1 MTTCRIA
8 GQEHLLSVE
17 LEFFGMDCQIIQCCG
32 AIGQFVRD
40 IRDPVVYPIL
50 YQYDIVALPE
60 ENGCEATVVLSFPG
74 NIETAVDVDENG
86 ILTHIRSRVID
97 IQYLFAC
104 SVVCIRD
111 GEFLLQRVGIG
122 WFRRYLV
129 GPG

>member
-1 MTTCRIA
+1 MEWI
-8 GQEHLLSVE
+8 
-17 LEFFGMDCQIIQCCG
+17 
-32 AIGQFVRD
+32 VR
-40 IRDPVVYPIL
+40 
-50 YQYDIVALPE
+50 
-60 ENGCEATVVLSFPG
+60 CEATVVLSFPG

-97 IQYLFAC
+97 IQYLSAC